1 MGRSRSWSRGRE
13 HHRSRS
19 YSRSRSR
26 SSSYEEDG
34 HRVHVADLGID
45 PSKRE
50 VEKAFERFGPVLEI
64 WVAKNPPCFAFIVY
78 KYRDDADSAIRDMDG
93 K

>member
-1 MGRSRSWSRGRE
+1 MGRSRSWSRSRE
-13 HHRSRS
+13 RNRSRS

-26 SSSYEEDG
+26 SSSPDEG

-50 VEKAFERFGPVLEI
+50 VEKAFERFGPVNEI